1 MADHGEVE
9 YATAT
14 GNDYAEH
21 AGTYDKFVHA
31 AVVGTIFVAN
41 VVVVLGIWGVEGHWL
56 TALAAFVISIL
67 AAMIGMGSG
76 SALPSLIS
84 LVLGLLA
91 LALA

>member
-21 AGTYDKFVHA
+21 EGTYESFVHA
-31 AVVGTIFVAN
+31 AVIGTIFVVN

-56 TALAAFVISIL
+56 IALGAFIISLVAA
-67 AAMIGMGSG
+67 AIGAG
-76 SALPSLIS
+76 SASNVPGIIS
-84 LVLGLLA
+84 LVLALIA
-91 LALA
+91 LAVF